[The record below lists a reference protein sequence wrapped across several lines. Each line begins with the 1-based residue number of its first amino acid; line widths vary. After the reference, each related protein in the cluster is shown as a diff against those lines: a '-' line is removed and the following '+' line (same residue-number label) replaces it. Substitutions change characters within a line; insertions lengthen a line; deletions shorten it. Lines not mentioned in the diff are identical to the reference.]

1 MTAEA
6 RLGVMPDESLDARTA
21 AVRALELEFG
31 SLMGAF
37 RRIIA
42 ENAERLSP
50 GMLPGVYK
58 VFTVIARRESITL
71 SALAEAL
78 TADKGQTSRAVR
90 ELEDLGLVH
99 RTPDPDDGRS
109 HLISATPAGLDRLA
123 AARAPQERSLLASLE
138 DWSVDDINDL
148 ARMLRALAAGE
159 SP

>member
-1 MTAEA
+1 MSGEA
-6 RLGVMPDESLDARTA
+6 PDPRTA

-31 SLMGAF
+31 SLMGMF

-42 ENAERLSP
+42 ENADRLSP

-71 SALAEAL
+71 STLADVLA
-78 TADKGQTSRAVR
+78 ADKGQTSRAVR
-90 ELEDLGLVH
+90 ELEELGLVQ
-99 RTPDPDDGRS
+99 RTPDPADRRS
-109 HLISATPAGLDRLA
+109 QLISPTPMGLERLA
-123 AARAPQERSLLASLE
+123 AARAPQERSLLAALE
-138 DWSVDDINDL
+138 DWSVDDIDDL